1 MIYRPEAS
9 LCRIGRKMHRG
20 SVHKNFL
27 GLRTSLDSSIEALC
41 ELRVYES
48 LKLPG
53 GFCIHNGA
61 FCIVNNPREV

>member
-1 MIYRPEAS
+1 
-9 LCRIGRKMHRG
+9 MHRG

-53 GFCIHNGA
+53 VFCIHNGA